1 MGMPYKLQNI
11 IKRIKSVIKS
21 EVIMFSNFYVIL
33 LILFFN
39 YPQLVRIIN
48 YNTMAY
54 SYIEYGNSLPNKAYA
69 ILHTLEI

>member
-39 YPQLVRIIN
+39 YSQLVRIIN

-54 SYIEYGNSLPNKAYA
+54 SYIEYGNSLPKKAYA